1 MRNLTI
7 DVDLDHIQ
15 EDLRRQRV
23 DLDQQIADQT
33 HSHETTKDLL
43 KKIEAL
49 RERMERSNHIS
60 DAPTAK

>member
-1 MRNLTI
+1 MRNLTT

-33 HSHETTKDLL
+33 QSHETTKDLL

-49 RERMERSNHIS
+49 RERMERSNHIA
-60 DAPTAK
+60 DAPIRK

>member
-1 MRNLTI
+1 MRNLTT

-33 HSHETTKDLL
+33 HSQETTKDLL

-60 DAPTAK
+60 DAPSGK